1 MDGLKQRIVGALV
14 LISLAVIFVPM
25 LFDEPH
31 TERTSKT
38 IELPEEPAFP
48 SVDVSEPADQPAPV
62 EEAPAFTLEEQSPTA
77 SQAPAADSMS
87 EPVAVESPAAETT
100 SAPEPAP
107 AREQQQPVA
116 VSEPRPEPAPAPAK
130 TTKPSQ
136 SASSG
141 TSTKAED
148 NVEYSRALEGAW
160 LVQLGSFGNADNAS
174 RLRDKVREKGYAA
187 YTQSVERGDMTLTRV
202 FSGPFVSEQE
212 AKSAKSR
219 LDKSFS
225 LNSLVMEGEN

>member
-62 EEAPAFTLEEQSPTA
+62 EESPAFTVEEQSPA
-77 SQAPAADSMS
+77 DQVPAANTMS
-87 EPVAVESPAAETT
+87 EPVAVDAPEPKPAPAPEQQPVAITEPQ
-100 SAPEPAP
+100 PEPAP
-107 AREQQQPVA
+107 VREK
-116 VSEPRPEPAPAPAK
+116 EPAKAAD
-130 TTKPSQ
+130 
-136 SASSG
+136 SG
-141 TSTKAED
+141 TSVKPEE

-160 LVQLGSFGNADNAS
+160 LVQLGSFGNAENAS

-202 FSGPFVSEQE
+202 FSGPFVNEDE
-212 AKSAKSR
+212 ARSAKSR

-225 LNSLVMEGEN
+225 LNSLVMEGEK

>member
-48 SVDVSEPADQPAPV
+48 SVDVNESADQPAPL
-62 EEAPAFTLEEQSPTA
+62 EQSPAFTLEESPAANQPTA
-77 SQAPAADSMS
+77 TDAMS
-87 EPVAVESPAAETT
+87 EPVAVEAPAPEST
-100 SAPEPAP
+100 SAPESASAP
-107 AREQQQPVA
+107 EQQPVA
-116 VSEPRPEPAPAPAK
+116 VSEPRPEPPPAPAK
-130 TTKPSQ
+130 TTQPTQ
-136 SASSG
+136 SANPG
-141 TSTKAED
+141 TSAKTEEG
-148 NVEYSRALEGAW
+148 VEYSRALEGAW
-160 LVQLGSFGNADNAS
+160 LVQLGSFGNADNAT

-225 LNSLVMEGEN
+225 LNSLVMEGDS